1 LLSLQAIKEEPRM
14 ENLPLAGP
22 FPLSRHRTF
31 TAAVSVVAHALL
43 LASVLVL
50 PLFFR
55 QSLPEPTGEVRA
67 FFAEPISIAPPPP
80 PPAAPRAHARSARP
94 SPSKESGAL
103 LAPSVIPA
111 ELTPED
117 GIDLGSE
124 GGVPGGVEGGV
135 PGGVVGGVVGGL
147 PDAPAPPPAHRLRAG
162 RDISPPRR
170 LREVSPVYPRV
181 ARLSRLEGVVVVECV
196 IDEHGRVQN
205 ATVLKGAPL
214 LDDAALDAV
223 RQWAY
228 APSLLNGVPVEV
240 VMTVTVTFQLR

>member
-1 LLSLQAIKEEPRM
+1 M
-14 ENLPLAGP
+14 ENLSLTAP
-22 FPLSRHRTF
+22 FVLPRHRTF
-31 TAAVSVVAHALL
+31 TAAVSVGVHALL

-50 PLFFR
+50 PLFVH
-55 QSLPEPTGEVRA
+55 QSLPAPVGEVRA

-80 PPAAPRAHARSARP
+80 PPAAPRAHVRSANARP
-94 SPSKESGAL
+94 SKGSVSL

-111 ELTPED
+111 DLTPED
-117 GIDLGSE
+117 GIDLGSDE
-124 GGVPGGVEGGV
+124 GVPGGVEGGV

-147 PDAPAPPPAHRLRAG
+147 PDAPAPAPAHRVRAG
-162 RDISPPRR
+162 RDVSPPKR
-170 LREVSPVYPRV
+170 LREVSPVYPRA

-196 IDEHGRVQN
+196 IDERGRVQN
-205 ATVLKGAPL
+205 ATVVKGVPV

-228 APSLLNGVPVEV
+228 APSMLNGVPVEV